1 MIDGSFHSH
10 RRSYESSV
18 QVLNENIISFFEKEV
33 HKLQKMFPFYF
44 EKFRTDGVEYNIYI
58 GPSIAPDQ
66 PYNRIHLK
74 NLRLWQISSMVN
86 IARLT
91 HKLLPGLQIPLGT
104 TQIIFVYSQPID
116 ISFRKDE
123 RRFDVEGSYNI
134 KYEIIKKRIDKVRVR
149 QTMERLTQTG
159 CIAIVFNNEKDMD
172 EYRQHIE
179 FLQNKG
185 LLKDDKVEIL
195 DLEELQSVSG
205 LKALRVG
212 VSYQE

>member
-1 MIDGSFHSH
+1 
-10 RRSYESSV
+10 
-18 QVLNENIISFFEKEV
+18 
-33 HKLQKMFPFYF
+33 
-44 EKFRTDGVEYNIYI
+44 
-58 GPSIAPDQ
+58 
-66 PYNRIHLK
+66 
-74 NLRLWQISSMVN
+74 MVN

-91 HKLLPGLQIPLGT
+91 HKLLPGLQIPLRT

-149 QTMERLTQTG
+149 QTGERLTQTG

-212 VSYQE
+212 VCYQE